1 MSPTPPDD
9 TDTVL
14 SLSPERLDRLYPA
27 YIFCDG
33 RGVVL
38 DFGPFYRA
46 RGCPIQAG
54 DQVGELFVMLGH
66 RTELDLPHLAASGDP
81 LTLRSRDKGFAF
93 GGSVLDTSRGYL
105 LALNIVPDMLAL
117 EKGELK
123 ISDFSPDDPAVQ
135 ALMTA
140 RVQSAMIAESRGIA
154 EELAKERQR
163 GLYLLERV
171 RRVTGFMAHDFNN
184 YLSIIKLNCDRL
196 LLSKSLSAADR
207 RLVQIIVE
215 TGARGSEITRSLMTM
230 ANQKTDAKQI
240 LSGDEVIRVHYPYLA
255 AVAGHDI
262 EVELNLGAKEAL
274 IDCSRMMFTNCLIN
288 LVTNAREAGCTKVT
302 IATTLVENRLP
313 MPGTGSQPELR
324 TYYAVRVTDNGPGI
338 PSPILSQVFQPLFST
353 KSRGS
358 GLGLASIMEFA
369 HDYGGDAGIESQPG
383 EGTSVCFYIPLNSL
397 RAADFGEGGG
407 GETRVSTEGARM
419 LVVEDEPY
427 ALEALI
433 ELLEGHGFAPTG
445 VEDVEAAE
453 KLLEAEHF
461 DLLLTDIVLHEASGL
476 ELARQARASNPD
488 LNIALMSGYVPEAGE
503 IPHGWHFIR
512 KPLNADALVKLVNEA
527 LTG

>member
-1 MSPTPPDD
+1 M
-9 TDTVL
+9 
-14 SLSPERLDRLYPA
+14 YPA
-27 YIFCDG
+27 YIVCDG
-33 RGVVL
+33 KGIVL

-54 DQVGELFVMLGH
+54 DQVDELFFILGH
-66 RTELDLPHLAASGDP
+66 RTDLDLPHLAASGDP
-81 LTLRSRDKGFAF
+81 LTLRSRTKGFAF
-93 GGSVLDTSRGYL
+93 GGSVLQTSRGFL
-105 LALNIVPDMLAL
+105 LAMNIVPDMLAL
-117 EKGELK
+117 ERGELK

-140 RVQSAMIAESRGIA
+140 KIQSAMIVESRGIA

-196 LLSKSLSAADR
+196 LLSKTLSEADR
-207 RLVQIIVE
+207 RLVKIIID
-215 TGARGSEITRSLMTM
+215 TGARGSEITRSLMTLS
-230 ANQKTDAKQI
+230 NQKSDVRQV
-240 LSGDEVIRVHYPYLA
+240 LSGDEVIVVHYPYLA

-262 EVELNLGAKEAL
+262 ELELSLGAKEAL

-302 IATTLVENRLP
+302 IATKLVENRLP
-313 MPGTGSQPELR
+313 MAGSGAHPELR
-324 TYYAVRVTDNGPGI
+324 TYYTVRVTDNGPGM
-338 PSPILSQVFQPLFST
+338 PSPILQQVFQPLFST

-358 GLGLASIMEFA
+358 GLGLASIREFA
-369 HDYGGDAGIESQPG
+369 HDYGGDACIESEPG
-383 EGTSVCFYIPLNSL
+383 EGTSVYIYIPLDSV
-397 RAADFGEGGG
+397 RAIDLEDDGGD
-407 GETRVSTEGARM
+407 EPHASKEGARV

-433 ELLEGHGFAPTG
+433 ELLEGHGFSPAG
-445 VEDVEAAE
+445 VEDADAARQ
-453 KLLEAEHF
+453 LLAAEHF

-476 ELARQARASNPD
+476 ELAREAREAHPD
-488 LNIALMSGYVPEAGE
+488 IGIALMSGYVPGADE
-503 IPHGWHFIR
+503 IPQGWHFIR
-512 KPLNADALVKLVNEA
+512 KPLNAEALIQLVNEA
-527 LTG
+527 LTS